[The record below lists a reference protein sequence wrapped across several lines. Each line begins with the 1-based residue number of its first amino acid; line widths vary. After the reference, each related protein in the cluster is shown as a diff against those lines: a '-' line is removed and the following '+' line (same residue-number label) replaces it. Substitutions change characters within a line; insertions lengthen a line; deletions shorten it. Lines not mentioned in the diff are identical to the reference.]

1 MERALVSVLLR
12 IIHHLKSGVFV
23 STNVQRWPQDPY
35 FHFSSL
41 VLHLSDVWKCEITLL
56 SFLIPS
62 STLLRC
68 VEVWNSHTFPLVSK
82 PLVILYLVLHFSEV
96 WKCGKVWQSKHNV
109 TLFPWSRTP
118 CHSFFSF
125 TLLRGVEVWKVWQ
138 SKDNVTLF
146 TWSRTPFHSLL
157 SSTLL
162 RSRCG
167 SVEKS
172 DKVRIMSHFSPGH
185 EHLVILYLVLHFWE
199 VWKCGKVW
207 PSEDNVTLFPWSR
220 TSCHSLLSST
230 LLRGVEVWNNLTE
243 SGCCRA
249 FPQSRIHWHSFF
261 SYTRWWVLVG

>member
-1 MERALVSVLLR
+1 MPVLLR

-96 WKCGKVWQSKHNV
+96 WKCG
-109 TLFPWSRTP
+109 
-118 CHSFFSF
+118 
-125 TLLRGVEVWKVWQ
+125 KVWQ

-230 LLRGVEVWNNLTE
+230 LLRGVEVWKSLTKW
-243 SGCCRA
+243 G
-249 FPQSRIHWHSFF
+249 
-261 SYTRWWVLVG
+261 